1 MTSAPRVSP
10 TPIRR
15 RRPAPSRLA
24 ASLALV
30 AALAATACSDMNPY
44 FDPAKPHHRADG
56 FVNSDGSSAN
66 KPPSALLQWFYERWR
81 DDLPPVPSR
90 YVDGYAGFPVDR
102 PDVAWLQA
110 NRTQTAVTW
119 IGHATLLV
127 QMGGINVLTDPH
139 FSERT
144 FAVQWA
150 GPKRR
155 VPLPM
160 QLAELPHIDLV
171 VISHNHY
178 DHLDRDTVRALN
190 EQPGGAPWFAVPL
203 GIDRWLREQGITNV
217 QAFDWWDRQ
226 PAPTAPAVSVHFVP
240 AHHWSSRTPTDRN
253 RTLWGG
259 WVVKAPEFSF
269 YFAGDTGY
277 SADFVE
283 IGRRFPG
290 LDLAAIPVGAYEPR
304 WFMKAQHVNPVEA
317 VQIHRDLGVRQS
329 IGIHWGTFDLTD
341 EPIDAP
347 IGALPAA
354 RDAAGVAP
362 DAFILLRHGET
373 RMFEPTS
380 ANGVPGAKP

>member
-1 MTSAPRVSP
+1 
-10 TPIRR
+10 
-15 RRPAPSRLA
+15 
-24 ASLALV
+24 
-30 AALAATACSDMNPY
+30 MNPY
-44 FDPAKPHHRADG
+44 FDSTKPHHRADG
-56 FVNSDGSSAN
+56 FVNSDGSSAS
-66 KPPSALLQWFYERWR
+66 KPLSALLQWFYERWR
-81 DDLPPVPSR
+81 DDLPPAPSQ
-90 YVDGYAGFPVDR
+90 YVDGYAGFSVDR
-102 PDVAWLQA
+102 PDVAWLKA
-110 NRTQTAVTW
+110 NHTQPAVTW

-171 VISHNHY
+171 LISHNHY

-190 EQPGGAPWFAVPL
+190 SQAGGAPLFAVPL
-203 GIDRWLREQGITNV
+203 GVERWLREQGITNV
-217 QAFDWWDRQ
+217 QAFDWWDQQ
-226 PAPTAPAVSVHFVP
+226 PLPTAPQVAIHSVP
-240 AHHWSSRTPTDRN
+240 AHHWSSRTATDRN

-259 WVVKAPEFSF
+259 WVVQAADFSF

-277 SADFVE
+277 SADFTE

-304 WFMKAQHVNPVEA
+304 WFMKTQHVNPPEA
-317 VQIHRDLGVRQS
+317 VQIHQDLGVRRS
-329 IGIHWGTFDLTD
+329 IGVHWGTFDLTD
-341 EPIDAP
+341 EPMDAP

-362 DAFILLRHGET
+362 EAFMLLRHGQT
-373 RMFEPTS
+373 MTFEPTRRSS
-380 ANGVPGAKP
+380 AAARGQ